1 MTASLGTSPLLLLSL
16 PFFSFLLVLS
26 RLYAALSLHAGPPGD
41 VKEDTRAQ
49 EAPLPPSLPP
59 SRLLVFANNLW
70 NSSVR
75 CFFTPTP
82 RILLLL
88 HEKA

>member
-1 MTASLGTSPLLLLSL
+1 MTASLGTSPLPLLSL

-49 EAPLPPSLPP
+49 EAPLPPS
-59 SRLLVFANNLW
+59 RLLVFANKLW

>member
-1 MTASLGTSPLLLLSL
+1 MTASLGTSPLPLLSL
-16 PFFSFLLVLS
+16 FPSFPFCSFF
-26 RLYAALSLHAGPPGD
+26 HAFTLRYGCTPDLRGTH

-49 EAPLPPSLPP
+49 EAPLPP